1 MLVDHIL
8 GSNNDNFIIE
18 NADINGDRIISVTDV
33 TALVD
38 IILGNDSSNSTIDIQ
53 NVVINGA
60 DGLTFSNGG
69 SGPARVSQK

>member
-18 NADINGDRIISVTDV
+18 NADVNGDRIISVTDV

-38 IILGNDSSNSTIDIQ
+38 IILGNDSCTNGIQ

-60 DGLTFSNGG
+60 GGLTFSNGG